1 MNSRKKR
8 ITILVSLLLVFAMT
22 QVYLTKSL
30 ASPQPAPDSSA
41 SLPSAQQS
49 VTGVLT
55 TQGNQGITL
64 NGAAATSGATVLSG
78 ANIETPAGVGA
89 TVNIGGLG
97 SLQIDPNTKLALVFQ
112 NGSIRVTLFQGCVVL
127 NTDKGTNGEVDTT
140 EGVVGRSDAA
150 KAGVI
155 KACAPGAVATAP
167 AAAAGPEGLPTAVI
181 VAVFGGAVT
190 LAAITAAGGGG
201 GGGANPS
208 PTTP

>member
-1 MNSRKKR
+1 MNSRKKH
-8 ITILVSLLLVFAMT
+8 ITILVSLFLVFAMT

-30 ASPQPAPDSSA
+30 ASPQPARDSSA
-41 SLPSAQQS
+41 SSFPAQQS

-89 TVNIGGLG
+89 TVNIGGVG
-97 SLQIDPNTKLALVFQ
+97 ALQIDPNTKLALVFQ

-140 EGVVGRSDAA
+140 EGVVGRSDGA

-155 KACAPGAVATAP
+155 KACAPGAVATAH
-167 AAAAGPEGLPTAVI
+167 
-181 VAVFGGAVT
+181 
-190 LAAITAAGGGG
+190 
-201 GGGANPS
+201 
-208 PTTP
+208 

>member
-1 MNSRKKR
+1 MNSIKKR
-8 ITILVSLLLVFAMT
+8 ITILVSLFLVFAMT

-41 SLPSAQQS
+41 SSLPAQQS
-49 VTGVLT
+49 ITGVLT

-64 NGAAATSGATVLSG
+64 NGAAATSGATVISG

-112 NGSIRVTLFQGCVVL
+112 NGSITVTLFQGCVVL
-127 NTDKGTNGEVDTT
+127 RTKKGTTGEVDSPQK
-140 EGVVGRSDAA
+140 VGTKTDPVRD
-150 KAGVI
+150 GMIQV
-155 KACAPGAVATAP
+155 CAPGAVATAP
-167 AAAAGPEGLPTAVI
+167 AAAAGPGGLPAAAIVAIVGGAAAI
-181 VAVFGGAVT
+181 VAV
-190 LAAITAAGGGG
+190 AAAAGGG

>member
-1 MNSRKKR
+1 MNSRKKH
-8 ITILVSLLLVFAMT
+8 ISILVSLFLVFAMT

-30 ASPQPAPDSSA
+30 ASPQPARDSSA
-41 SLPSAQQS
+41 SSLPAQQA

-112 NGSIRVTLFQGCVVL
+112 NGSITVTLFQGCVVL
-127 NTDKGTNGEVDTT
+127 RTKKGTTGEVDTPQKL
-140 EGVVGRSDAA
+140 GSKSDPARDEMIQ
-150 KAGVI
+150 V
-155 KACAPGAVATAP
+155 CAPGAVATAP

-181 VAVFGGAVT
+181 VSVFGGAVT